1 MTTNQDTPTPVRQQR
16 RRRLIPLFILLGIL
30 CLVAA
35 IFAAKG
41 HDLFEYGWPEWLCT
55 GFISFG
61 LHWWFGYEV

>member
-1 MTTNQDTPTPVRQQR
+1 
-16 RRRLIPLFILLGIL
+16 LLGIL